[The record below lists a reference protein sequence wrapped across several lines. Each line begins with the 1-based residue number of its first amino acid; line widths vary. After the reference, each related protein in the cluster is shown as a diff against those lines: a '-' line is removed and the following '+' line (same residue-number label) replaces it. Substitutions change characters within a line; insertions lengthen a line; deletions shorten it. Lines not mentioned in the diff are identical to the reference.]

1 MSATTHTRAGGR
13 LWRHPAFLLFWSG
26 ETVSLFGTQVT
37 LLALP
42 LTAVLT
48 LHATAAQLGFIR
60 FIEAFPYVLFTLI
73 FGAWVDR
80 RRRRPVLIL
89 ANAARGV
96 LIALVPLL
104 AILNLLHLS
113 LLGALAFAVGVF
125 TVLFDVTW
133 LAYVPTIIAA
143 DELVEANGKVAT
155 SASAAEV
162 AGPGLG
168 GVLVQVLTAPLA
180 LLADALSYVVATIT
194 LLAIR
199 APEPA
204 PHVPQGQRRHLFS
217 EIGVGL
223 TTVWRNPYLR
233 AIMLMSGLWN
243 MLFGVADTV
252 FVLYAVR
259 ELRLQPGT
267 LGAIFA
273 VGAIGGLIG
282 SAISTRLGQRG
293 RFGPVLGIAFTFG
306 TIPWLLLP
314 AVTGQLPMEVVAFT
328 LAYFLV
334 RVGLGL
340 WSVLTI
346 SFRQAITPHHL
357 LGRVGAS
364 LRFVSYGLGALG
376 FLLASGLASFLSLRQ
391 VLWLAALGFVA
402 ILLITVLATPLPRV
416 RALPATQDT
425 GGGNDKTPL
434 RCGEGSDRNEFDAIQ
449 Q

>member
-1 MSATTHTRAGGR
+1 MSAATQTPSRGR
-13 LWRHPAFLLFWSG
+13 LWKHRAFMLFWSG

-48 LHATAAQLGFIR
+48 LNATASQLGFIR
-60 FIEAFPYVLFTLI
+60 FVEQLPYLLFTLL

-80 RRRRPVLIL
+80 RRRHPVMIL
-89 ANAARGV
+89 ANAARAL
-96 LIALVPLL
+96 LIVLVPLFAVFGLLQLWLL
-104 AILNLLHLS
+104 AAI
-113 LLGALAFAVGVF
+113 AFAVGIF

-133 LAYVPTIIAA
+133 LAYVPTLITS
-143 DELVEANGKVAT
+143 DEFVEANGKVAT

-168 GVLVQVLTAPLA
+168 GLLVQLLGAPVA
-180 LLADALSYVVATIT
+180 LLADAVSYVVATIT
-194 LLAIR
+194 LVAIR

-204 PHVPQGQRRHLFS
+204 PHVQPGQRGRLLHD
-217 EIGVGL
+217 IGVGIAV
-223 TTVWRNPYLR
+223 VWRNLNLR

-243 MLFGVADTV
+243 LLFSVADTA

-259 ELRLQPGT
+259 ELHLGAGT
-267 LGAIFA
+267 LGAIYA
-273 VGAIGGLIG
+273 VGAVGGLIG

-306 TIPWLLLP
+306 TVPWLLLP
-314 AVTGQLPMEVVAFT
+314 AAAGPLPVMVVAFT

-334 RVGLGL
+334 RTGLGL
-340 WSVLTI
+340 WSVLVL
-346 SFRQAITPHHL
+346 SYRQAVTPLHL

-376 FLLASGLASFLSLRQ
+376 FLLASGLTSILSLHAT
-391 VLWLAALGFVA
+391 LWLAGGGFVA
-402 ILLITVLATPLPRV
+402 ILLVVLLATPLPHL
-416 RALPATQDT
+416 RALPTAPDPALVDDDT
-425 GGGNDKTPL
+425 AMPPVSVGV
-434 RCGEGSDRNEFDAIQ
+434 
-449 Q
+449 